1 MLANIIAKSSI
12 LEAKKQIEK
21 AEKIIIF
28 THTSPDGDALGSALG
43 LYHFFI
49 AMHKK
54 CVVAVPNSF
63 ASFFNWLP
71 DIDKV
76 LVGESQLNDIA
87 EEILSADLLIMTD
100 FNTLSRIGLLKN
112 LAETFHGPKM
122 LIDHH
127 RNPEPAIADIVIS
140 YPTISST
147 CELVYRLIVEMKG
160 SKKINLSCATAIY
173 TGIMTDT
180 GAFTFNS
187 NNAEIYAIIAA
198 LIRKGIDKDEIYNKI
213 YNNYTVDRMRLMGY
227 ALSSKMI
234 IFEEY
239 RTALITLNNDE
250 LKQFNYHEGDTEG
263 FVNLPLSIQN
273 IVFSVLIKENSTN
286 VKLSLRSRGKFAV
299 NQFAA
304 EHFNGGGHLNAAGG
318 ESYESLEAT
327 IEKFKLLL
335 PRYKDQLN

>member
-1 MLANIIAKSSI
+1 MLTPIIAETSI
-12 LEAKKQIEK
+12 TEAKKEFEK
-21 AEKIIIF
+21 AHKIVIL
-28 THTSPDGDALGSALG
+28 THISPDGDALGSALG
-43 LYHFFI
+43 LYHFFL
-49 AMHKK
+49 AMNKK
-54 CVVAVPNSF
+54 CIVAVPNPF

-76 LVGESQLNDIA
+76 LIGESQKKEIA
-87 EEILSADLLIMTD
+87 DELSTADLLIMTD
-100 FNTLSRIGLLKN
+100 FNTLSRIGMLN
-112 LAETFHGPKM
+112 VLAKEFHGKKI

-127 RNPEPAIADIVIS
+127 RNPELDIADIVVS

-147 CELVYRLIVEMKG
+147 CELVYRLIDGMNWTNE
-160 SKKINLSCATAIY
+160 INLSSATAIY
-173 TGIMTDT
+173 MGIMTDT

-187 NNAEIYAIIAA
+187 NTAEIYEIVAE

-213 YNNYTVDRMRLMGY
+213 FNNYTADRMRLMGY
-227 ALSSKMI
+227 ALSNKMI

-239 RTALITLNNDE
+239 RTALISLSKEE
-250 LKQFNYHEGDTEG
+250 LKKFNYQEGDTEG

-286 VKLSLRSRGKFAV
+286 VKLSLRSRGQFAV

-318 ESYESLEAT
+318 ESDESFEMT
-327 IEKFKLLL
+327 VEKFKQLL
-335 PRYKDQLN
+335 PRYKEQLQ